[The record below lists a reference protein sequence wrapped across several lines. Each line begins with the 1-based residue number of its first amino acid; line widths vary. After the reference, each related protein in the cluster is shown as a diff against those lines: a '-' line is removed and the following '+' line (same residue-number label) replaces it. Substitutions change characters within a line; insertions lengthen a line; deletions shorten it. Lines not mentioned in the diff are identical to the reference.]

1 MLGAWILSSRR
12 PGGVRLPPTAA
23 HRYHGQLCWS
33 RQRRRSR
40 SKRAARGGMADSHE
54 HLVMIQ
60 NQKDFAAGLFFIAA
74 GALAIAAVDRS
85 ALGTLSRMG
94 PSYFPV
100 IIGVGLM
107 ITGALVAVKAMLRAP
122 ATPGEGRLV
131 LGRPL
136 SALLILGSAALY
148 ASLLLKLGF
157 VASTILMVFIS
168 SMAHPC
174 FRARDALI
182 NAFVLTI
189 LAALL
194 FIKGLGLIVPL
205 WPTFLTSH

>member
-1 MLGAWILSSRR
+1 
-12 PGGVRLPPTAA
+12 
-23 HRYHGQLCWS
+23 
-33 RQRRRSR
+33 
-40 SKRAARGGMADSHE
+40 
-54 HLVMIQ
+54 MIQ

-74 GALAIAAVDRS
+74 GALTIAAVDRS
-85 ALGTLSRMG
+85 AIGTLSRMG

-107 ITGALVAVKAMLRAP
+107 LTGALVAVKAVLRAP
-122 ATPGEGRLV
+122 AAPGDSRLA

-148 ASLLLKLGF
+148 AALLLKLGF
-157 VASTILMVFIS
+157 IASTILLVFVS

-174 FRARDALI
+174 FKARDALI
-182 NAFVLTI
+182 NAVVLTA
-189 LAALL
+189 LAELL
-194 FIKGLGLIVPL
+194 FIEGLGLIVPL